1 MEFNYE
7 SSIIWLIP
15 FISFIVCC
23 IFADVRIVIKKLESI
38 EDSII
43 NLKNKIKDLE
53 EEIDSA
59 NSKLNITKAKNS

>member
-1 MEFNYE
+1 
-7 SSIIWLIP
+7 
-15 FISFIVCC
+15 
-23 IFADVRIVIKKLESI
+23 LESI